1 MNRRGFVAVVGG
13 ATAWPTIGLLG
24 SSTPAAWSQW
34 VAAFVQR
41 LNELGWS
48 EGRAVAIDY
57 RWAEGCKEHY
67 SEIATEFARLKVDV
81 IVTAGS
87 AAIDSLQ
94 LSRKRRAGG
103 LMSYGPSSVDLLE
116 PSLG

>member
-1 MNRRGFVAVVGG
+1 VADYRTLGFEHAGSLEPMGRRF
-13 ATAWPTIGLLG
+13 W
-24 SSTPAAWSQW
+24 
-34 VAAFVQR
+34 VQR